1 MRYFEI
7 IGDAIIPK
15 KIRPVIHKY
24 LTKAGISK
32 VPYNHY
38 GIFFHISL
46 ILSFFIF
53 SKLVFKKLSYNI
65 IILIF
70 GTLVSLVI
78 INIILL
84 IIIGL
89 ILKFYYDMKIFK
101 RTEQIEAVWPEYLEA
116 VRINLQAGSTFD
128 KALLDSVESRFGV
141 LEREIEIVAKK
152 EMTGEDTVQA
162 LKEFADKYNSN
173 VLHESVDLLILG
185 LTTGVRLSDILK
197 RVVES
202 VNLNNYLKK
211 EAINSVLEYVFFITL
226 IACIISPALFA
237 LSFNLLTIF
246 EGFSEKLGAVA
257 SELLSFSFEPAVN
270 KEHFIYFSRFSL
282 VVISLFSAGIIA
294 NLKKGSLKGGIKYV
308 PVFIAISIIVYEI
321 ARWGLTLAFG
331 KLF

>member
-1 MRYFEI
+1 
-7 IGDAIIPK
+7 
-15 KIRPVIHKY
+15 
-24 LTKAGISK
+24 
-32 VPYNHY
+32 
-38 GIFFHISL
+38 
-46 ILSFFIF
+46 
-53 SKLVFKKLSYNI
+53 
-65 IILIF
+65 
-70 GTLVSLVI
+70 
-78 INIILL
+78 
-84 IIIGL
+84 
-89 ILKFYYDMKIFK
+89 MKIFK

-141 LEREIEIVAKK
+141 LEKEIEIVAKK

-257 SELLSFSFEPAVN
+257 SQLLSFSFEPAVN

-294 NLKKGSLKGGIKYV
+294 NLKKGSLKGGVKYV
-308 PVFIAISIIVYEI
+308 PVFIAISIVVYEI